1 MRTHLLSTL
10 IITVAIAALVAS
22 CGGSSNNEETR
33 ISGPSAIGPLAE
45 AVTPAGGIQ
54 TPTLQGGA
62 GGPDASVPSPN
73 LIIELTARNS
83 AFSETELQAPAYA
96 QVSVIFEND
105 DRDSAHSF
113 SLYRTPNGENPVFVG
128 GIVPA
133 QETRTFTFTTPEPGT
148 YYFRDDLMPGL
159 LNGTLE
165 TK

>member
-1 MRTHLLSTL
+1 MRTHILSSL
-10 IITVAIAALVAS
+10 VIISAVAALVMA
-22 CGGSSNNEETR
+22 CGGSSDEEQR
-33 ISGPSAIGPLAE
+33 ISGPSAIGTLAD
-45 AVTPAGGIQ
+45 AVTPASSGL

-62 GGPDASVPSPN
+62 GGIDRSVPSPN

-96 QVSVIFEND
+96 QVSIIVEND
-105 DRDSAHSF
+105 DKDISHSF
-113 SLYRTPNGENPVFVG
+113 SLYRTPNGEGPVFVG

-133 QETRTFTFTTPEPGT
+133 QETRSFTFTTPEPGT

-159 LNGTLE
+159 LHGTLE